1 MVYRPEEVVN
11 KVQRLLSD
19 VETEVVEYK
28 SAKNNF
34 DFDDLGKYFSALSN
48 EANLRHADAGWLL
61 FGVRNDRTICG
72 TGYRKEAHEP
82 SVGLRKLKHEV
93 ALYTNSGMTFEE
105 IYELT
110 IERQRV
116 VVFQIP
122 PASFATPTTWK
133 GVPYSRENES
143 IVQMPAFKLTA
154 IYSQARPDWSSQLA
168 YDANV
173 GDLDSDAV
181 AFACEEYSK
190 KYAPRQRAIEG
201 FSSEEIL
208 TKIGLLIHG
217 HVTMPLWCC
226 LVSLSPRF
234 SLVESSR
241 ASLGRCITRRMMWSH
256 MSISSPRSYCRWT
269 RCLARFATRNTGF
282 SRIQIRCSPR

>member
-1 MVYRPEEVVN
+1 MVYRPEEVAN

-154 IYSQARPDWSSQLA
+154 
-168 YDANV
+168 V
-173 GDLDSDAV
+173 
-181 AFACEEYSK
+181 
-190 KYAPRQRAIEG
+190 
-201 FSSEEIL
+201 
-208 TKIGLLIHG
+208 
-217 HVTMPLWCC
+217 
-226 LVSLSPRF
+226 
-234 SLVESSR
+234 
-241 ASLGRCITRRMMWSH
+241 
-256 MSISSPRSYCRWT
+256 
-269 RCLARFATRNTGF
+269 
-282 SRIQIRCSPR
+282 

>member
-1 MVYRPEEVVN
+1 MVYRPEEVAN

-93 ALYTNSGMTFEE
+93 ALYTNSGMTFVAT
-105 IYELT
+105 YELT

-217 HVTMPLWCC
+217 HVTNAA
-226 LVSLSPRF
+226 LVLLGKPESTVFLGGIEPR
-234 SLVESSR
+234 
-241 ASLGRCITRRMMWSH
+241 IT
-256 MSISSPRSYCRWT
+256 WT
-269 RCLARFATRNTGF
+269 LYNSANDVV
-282 SRIQIRCSPR
+282 

>member
-1 MVYRPEEVVN
+1 MVYRLEEVVN
-11 KVQRLLSD
+11 RVQRLLAD

-72 TGYRKEAHEP
+72 TGYRKEAHAP
-82 SVGLRKLKHEV
+82 SIGLRKLKHEV
-93 ALYTNSGMTFEE
+93 ALYANSGMTFEE

-110 IERQRV
+110 IDRQRV
-116 VVFQIP
+116 VVFQVP

-173 GDLDSDAV
+173 GDLDPGAV
-181 AFACEEYSK
+181 AFACGEYSK
-190 KYAPRQRAIEG
+190 KYAPRQQAIEE

-217 HVTMPLWCC
+217 HVTNAA
-226 LVSLSPRF
+226 LVLFGKPESTVFLGGIEPRI
-234 SLVESSR
+234 
-241 ASLGRCITRRMMWSH
+241 LGRCITR
-256 MSISSPRSYCRWT
+256 
-269 RCLARFATRNTGF
+269 
-282 SRIQIRCSPR
+282 